1 MPNMLYY
8 TRVIKMRNDKKFND
22 VQKAEI
28 REWKDK
34 IDNLD
39 LYKKLE
45 VLDYAAMGY
54 TNKKISKLTAYSLS
68 RISDFV
74 SEYIENGIDY
84 FTEEHRKGGNHRNL
98 TDESEKAILDKFKEK
113 AINGQVVNLDEVKAE
128 YEKIRG
134 KETAN
139 STFYSFLERMEWR
152 RVMPR
157 GQHPKKASEAE
168 IEASKKLTFNSKK

>member
-1 MPNMLYY
+1 M
-8 TRVIKMRNDKKFND
+8 KMRNSEKFND
-22 VQKAEI
+22 KQKKQI
-28 REWKDK
+28 KHWKKKTKDK
-34 IDNLD
+34 NL
-39 LYKKLE
+39 YRKLE
-45 VLDYAAMGY
+45 VLDYASKGF
-54 TNKKISKLTAYSLS
+54 TNKKISELTDFSVS

-74 SEYIENGIDY
+74 SEYIQNGIGY

-98 TDESEKAILDKFKEK
+98 SNEQEQSIIRKFEEQAKMGK
-113 AINGQVVNLDEVKAE
+113 VVNLSLIKAE
-128 YEKIRG
+128 YEKVRG

-157 GQHPKKASEAE
+157 GQHPKKAGDED